1 MNESY
6 NRDELDAELDAIVRE
21 AYNRVN
27 KDYLREQAIIALVAS
42 GKSRDE
48 AEEWLA
54 HCEIGVN

>member
-1 MNESY
+1 M
-6 NRDELDAELDAIVRE
+6 DELDAELDAIVRE

-27 KDYLREQAIIALVAS
+27 KDYIREQAIVALVSS

-48 AEEWLA
+48 AEEWLT

>member
-1 MNESY
+1 MDESY
-6 NRDELDAELDAIVRE
+6 NRDELDDELYTIIRE

-42 GKSRDE
+42 GKKREE
-48 AEEWLA
+48 AEEWLK